1 MRIQLESGSSAILV
15 KLACLVGGDK
25 MGVRSQTRAIRS
37 WESLIA
43 CPHLHFFPFRQ
54 DERLHQSERLMI
66 WWWLGSFRRKPAL
79 IVHSVSVPPNVAIA
93 SLLVWWP
100 ICHAQAFVCS
110 SLCMCRSSF
119 VTPLTVAGKSLRNAF
134 RLLLSPGRA

>member
-1 MRIQLESGSSAILV
+1 
-15 KLACLVGGDK
+15 

-66 WWWLGSFRRKPAL
+66 CWWLGSFRRKPAL
-79 IVHSVSVPPNVAIA
+79 IVHSVSVLPNVAIA
-93 SLLVWWP
+93 SILAWWS
-100 ICHAQAFVCS
+100 ICHAQAFACTS
-110 SLCMCRSSF
+110 SCMCRSSS
-119 VTPLTVAGKSLRNAF
+119 VIPLIVHGRSLRSDF
-134 RLLLSPGRA
+134 QLLLSPGRASLLA